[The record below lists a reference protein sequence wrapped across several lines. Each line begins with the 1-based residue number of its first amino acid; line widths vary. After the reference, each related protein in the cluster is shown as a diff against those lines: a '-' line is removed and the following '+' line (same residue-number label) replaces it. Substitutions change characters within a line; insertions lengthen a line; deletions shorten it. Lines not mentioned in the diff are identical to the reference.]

1 MLSGMTDKLQHRRGQ
16 ARNAKPRSVHHWQIT
31 VIRARRRVK
40 VSRHRAVGQLNS
52 PK

>member
-40 VSRHRAVGQLNS
+40 VSRHRAVGQL
-52 PK
+52 